1 MATFAD
7 VPAPAS
13 KPVIH
18 ISQPPSQDATFQQR
32 KRKHTLESQTKE
44 VPANAND
51 PLKFPR
57 NADTGALD
65 VPEQRR
71 FHLSRPDAMLS
82 TSSYPSR
89 AHGGITRKRSSTAL
103 FVERRIKRISSK
115 TVEKLQSAANDSASR
130 SSTPTT
136 EHNALSQE
144 IPTGVEGANIST
156 PEPKK
161 YKKPGV
167 SKRANQGDTSRG
179 KSELPQSM
187 ANRWDVDMDRMTEEM
202 NAFALEQIGLNI
214 QKAEEEKKH
223 KTTPQKAPSPLKF
236 KPKAPAK
243 RYSER
248 HPETAP
254 EPADKKMEDADEDVS
269 DTDDDDYVVET
280 YIRVPASNMGANVSP
295 KDVGLLVFDDEPD
308 IEYFYGA
315 GSDSED
321 EWAEDEEDENG
332 NDNFRLPFLI
342 QVC

>member
-7 VPAPAS
+7 VPTPAS
-13 KPVIH
+13 KPIIH

-32 KRKHTLESQTKE
+32 KRKHTLDSQTKE
-44 VPANAND
+44 APAND
-51 PLKFPR
+51 QLKFPR
-57 NADTGALD
+57 NADAGALD
-65 VPEQRR
+65 APEQRR
-71 FHLSRPDAMLS
+71 FHLSRSDTMLS
-82 TSSYPSR
+82 ASSYPSR
-89 AHGGITRKRSSTAL
+89 AHAGITKKRSTTAL

-115 TVEKLQSAANDSASR
+115 TVERLQSAANDSASR
-130 SSTPTT
+130 SSTPTP

-144 IPTGVEGANIST
+144 TPTAIEGANITT

-167 SKRANQGDTSRG
+167 SKRANQGGTPRG

-187 ANRWDVDMDRMTEEM
+187 TNRWDVDMDRMTEEM

-223 KTTPQKAPSPLKF
+223 QATPQKAPSPLRF

-248 HPETAP
+248 HPETTP
-254 EPADKKMEDADEDVS
+254 EPADKKMEDADEGVS
-269 DTDDDDYVVET
+269 DTDDDDYIVET
-280 YIRVPASNMGANVSP
+280 YIRVPASNMGTNVSP

-332 NDNFRLPFLI
+332 NNNSQFTFLI